1 MVFVFKEQKQ
11 TAIKTMRIFFHF
23 IFHLCVT
30 GGIVAQESLP
40 ARYTKVPSGYLMVLR
55 QGDNLFAQLEALA
68 QAEHI
73 PSANFTGMG
82 FAEVEFG
89 FFNFKTKTYKPK
101 RFKAAE
107 LAAMQGSIAWQNGK
121 PSIHA
126 HGLIADKKFKA
137 YGGHILSATVGTGS
151 LEILVTVHDKT
162 LERKKDETLGANI
175 LCLDACN

>member
-1 MVFVFKEQKQ
+1 MRTFVYL
-11 TAIKTMRIFFHF
+11 IFYLFA
-23 IFHLCVT
+23 T
-30 GGIVAQESLP
+30 SGIVAQPASSL
-40 ARYTKVPSGYLMVLR
+40 RYTKVTTGYLMVLR
-55 QGDNLFAQLEALA
+55 QGDNLFGQLEALA

-89 FFNFKTKTYKPK
+89 FFNFKTKTYRPK

-107 LAAMQGSIAWQNGK
+107 LATMQGSIAWQNGK

-126 HGLIADKKFKA
+126 HGLIANKKFKA
-137 YGGHILSATVGTGS
+137 FGGHILSATVGTGS

-162 LERKKDETLGANI
+162 LERKKDEALGANI
-175 LCLDACN
+175 LCVDNCK